1 MNSATRRKTSEK
13 SIWTD
18 CCCDK
23 SLPRL
28 SGEKIRNGDCR
39 GKWNGGRQ
47 DWKGDGWYRIV
58 GDAGSKLIEAPAK
71 LKHCGVEYPGWLY
84 GGHPN
89 ASEGEVV
96 RFVNF
101 VMLDVCT
108 YGRCTYGSD
117 AYQSA
122 SIKVINCNNE
132 YFVYYLIGMEYQD
145 WVLGG
150 GYCTE

>member
-1 MNSATRRKTSEK
+1 MNSATRRKTYEK
-13 SIWTD
+13 SIWTY

-23 SLPRL
+23 NLPRL

-58 GDAGSKLIEAPAK
+58 GDAGSKLIEAPVK
-71 LKHCGVEYPGWLY
+71 PKHCGVEYPGWLY

-101 VMLDVCT
+101 VMYFKDK
-108 YGRCTYGSD
+108 GSTYGSD

-145 WVLGG
+145 WVQGG

>member
-1 MNSATRRKTSEK
+1 MKGKQVTT
-13 SIWTD
+13 
-18 CCCDK
+18 
-23 SLPRL
+23 
-28 SGEKIRNGDCR
+28 DCR
-39 GKWNGGRQ
+39 GRDQ
-47 DWKGDGWYRIV
+47 KGDGWYRIV
-58 GDAGSKLIEAPAK
+58 GDAGSKLIEAPVK
-71 LKHCGVEYPGWLY
+71 PKHCGVEYPGWLY

-101 VMLDVCT
+101 VMYFKDK
-108 YGRCTYGSD
+108 GSTYGSD

-145 WVLGG
+145 WVQGG

>member
-1 MNSATRRKTSEK
+1 M
-13 SIWTD
+13 
-18 CCCDK
+18 
-23 SLPRL
+23 
-28 SGEKIRNGDCR
+28 
-39 GKWNGGRQ
+39 
-47 DWKGDGWYRIV
+47 
-58 GDAGSKLIEAPAK
+58 
-71 LKHCGVEYPGWLY
+71 
-84 GGHPN
+84 
-89 ASEGEVV
+89 V

-101 VMLDVCT
+101 VM
-108 YGRCTYGSD
+108 YFKAKGSTYGSD

>member
-1 MNSATRRKTSEK
+1 MNGGIET
-13 SIWTD
+13 
-18 CCCDK
+18 
-23 SLPRL
+23 
-28 SGEKIRNGDCR
+28 DCR
-39 GKWNGGRQ
+39 GKWHGG
-47 DWKGDGWYRIV
+47 DWRGDGWYRIV
-58 GDAGSKLIEAPAK
+58 GDAGSKLIEAPVK
-71 LKHCGVEYPGWLY
+71 PKHCGVEYPGWLY

-101 VMLDVCT
+101 VMYFNYKGST
-108 YGRCTYGSD
+108 WGSD

-132 YFVYYLIGMEYQD
+132 YFVYYLIGIEYEN
-145 WVLGG
+145 WIVGG

>member
-1 MNSATRRKTSEK
+1 MSA
-13 SIWTD
+13 
-18 CCCDK
+18 
-23 SLPRL
+23 
-28 SGEKIRNGDCR
+28 DCR
-39 GKWNGGRQ
+39 GEWNGGRR
-47 DWKGDGWYRIV
+47 DWKGPGWYRIV
-58 GDAGSKLIEAPAK
+58 GDAGSKLFEAP
-71 LKHCGVEYPGWLY
+71 LKPSHCGALSPGWLY
-84 GGHPN
+84 GGQPT

-101 VMLDVCT
+101 VMYFKDK
-108 YGRCTYGSD
+108 GSTYGSD

-145 WVLGG
+145 WVQGG

>member
-1 MNSATRRKTSEK
+1 MEGYRR
-13 SIWTD
+13 
-18 CCCDK
+18 
-23 SLPRL
+23 R
-28 SGEKIRNGDCR
+28 
-39 GKWNGGRQ
+39 
-47 DWKGDGWYRIV
+47 DWKGPDWYRIV
-58 GDAGSKLIEAPAK
+58 GEAGSKLAEAPVQMY
-71 LKHCGVEYPGWLY
+71 HCGVMTPGWLY
-84 GGHPN
+84 GGHPTV
-89 ASEGEVV
+89 SEGEVV

-101 VMLDVCT
+101 VMYFNYKGST
-108 YGRCTYGSD
+108 WGSD

>member
-1 MNSATRRKTSEK
+1 MNGGIET
-13 SIWTD
+13 
-18 CCCDK
+18 
-23 SLPRL
+23 
-28 SGEKIRNGDCR
+28 DCR
-39 GKWNGGRQ
+39 GKWHGG
-47 DWKGDGWYRIV
+47 DWRGDGWYRIV
-58 GDAGSKLIEAPAK
+58 GDAGSKLIEAPVK
-71 LKHCGVEYPGWLY
+71 PKHCGVEYPGWLY

-101 VMLDVCT
+101 VMYFNYKGST
-108 YGRCTYGSD
+108 WGSD